1 MGGQGKGIY
10 RSEQE
15 INATKDKVAHIS
27 ESPPNIQDL
36 PGHLLKPDSHFR
48 GKEWPTLFKRSQNI
62 KLFISIHR
70 EVITGENC
78 ERLSR
83 SLAWASFRA
92 RQLFPKGPKIK
103 RYSHK
108 FI

>member
-15 INATKDKVAHIS
+15 INATKDKAAHIS

-48 GKEWPTLFKRSQNI
+48 GTEGPSLLKRSQNV

-70 EVITGENC
+70 DAIIGENF
-78 ERLSR
+78 EWLSR
-83 SLAWASFRA
+83 SLAWASLRA
-92 RQLFPKGPKIK
+92 RQLFLRGPKIL